1 MAQDPSRTERATPKR
16 RAKARDE
23 GTVLRVADLDS
34 SVMLWGNLFLFT
46 AAWGGTSILMA
57 QQVAYFL
64 RRATEPGILIPENL
78 HPLAV
83 DLFSIVLRIL
93 LPFLGVNLLMA
104 LANQFIQHGFRPS
117 FKLLTPK
124 FEKLNPF
131 PGFKRLFSFRSFV
144 EILKSLGK
152 LLIIGWMAYAVLGP
166 RMPTAL
172 STLKL
177 PLGQS
182 LHFLQETLFLLY
194 RNVLIAMLVLALADY
209 LFQRHQFEKGIRM
222 TKQEIKDEAKDSE
235 GNPEIKGKQK
245 SLMFA
250 SVMRRIQTQ
259 VPKATVVI
267 TNPTHFAVALKYDPK
282 TAAPICVAKGID
294 HLALKIKERAKT
306 AGVPIVE
313 NRALARSLY
322 RSVELDR
329 PIPPEL
335 YQAVAQVLAF
345 VYRLGGAA

>member
-1 MAQDPSRTERATPKR
+1 
-16 RAKARDE
+16 
-23 GTVLRVADLDS
+23 
-34 SVMLWGNLFLFT
+34 MLWGNLFLFT
-46 AAWGGTSILMA
+46 AAWGATSILLM

-64 RRATEPGILIPENL
+64 RRATERGLLAPENL
-78 HPLAV
+78 HSLAM
-83 DLFSIVLRIL
+83 DLLGTVLRIL

-104 LANQFIQHGFRPS
+104 LGNQFLQHGFKPN
-117 FKLLTPK
+117 FKALTPK

-131 PGFKRLFSFRSFV
+131 PGFKRLFSARSLF
-144 EILKSLGK
+144 EIVKSLGK
-152 LLIIGWMAYAVLGP
+152 FLIITWVAYSVLGP
-166 RMPTAL
+166 RMPSIM

-182 LHFLQETLFLLY
+182 LRMLQETLFLLY
-194 RNVLIAMLVLALADY
+194 RNVMIAMLVLALADFLY
-209 LFQRHQFEKGIRM
+209 QRHEFEKGIRM
-222 TKQEIKDEAKDSE
+222 TKQEVKDEAKDSE

-245 SLMFA
+245 SLMFS
-250 SVMRRIQTQ
+250 SVMRRIRTQ

-267 TNPTHFAVALKYDPK
+267 TNPTHFAVALRYDPK

-294 HLALKIKERAKT
+294 HLALKIKERAKAT
-306 AGVPIVE
+306 GVPIVE
-313 NRALARSLY
+313 NRPLARSLY

-345 VYRLGGAA
+345 VYRLRGAV